1 MENME
6 RPREQVDPLVGG
18 TPPIGDEAIQGGR
31 QGQGIDPD
39 QGQGGGTGGR
49 PIQEDETGEDE
60 DIGGDDSRR
69 VPTPGEPGGPQGPD
83 RQVDSTEDV
92 PKTA

>member
-1 MENME
+1 MENAE
-6 RPREQVDPLVGG
+6 RNPESGRIPGG
-18 TPPIGDEAIQGGR
+18 TPYGDEGVEGTR

-39 QGQGGGTGGR
+39 PREGGGGTGGR
-49 PIQEDETGEDE
+49 PVQDDETGEDE

-83 RQVDSTEDV
+83 KQVRPTEE
-92 PKTA
+92 

>member
-1 MENME
+1 MENTE
-6 RPREQVDPLVGG
+6 RPHEQVDPLVGG
-18 TPPIGDEAIQGGR
+18 KPPIGDDPIQETR
-31 QGQGIDPD
+31 EGQGIDPD

-83 RQVDSTEDV
+83 RQVRPAEDV
-92 PKTA
+92 SKSA

>member
-1 MENME
+1 MEHTE
-6 RPREQVDPLVGG
+6 RPDAQRDPLLGG
-18 TPPIGDEAIQGGR
+18 ATLIGDEPIQGGR
-31 QGQGIDPD
+31 QGEGIDPD

-60 DIGGDDSRR
+60 DIGGGDSRR
-69 VPTPGEPGGPQGPD
+69 VPTPGEPGGPQAPD
-83 RQVDSTEDV
+83 RQVNAPEEL